1 MIHHIAGTKTEPVE
15 IACDSGVAGNVDRAM
30 VEGRRA
36 TVEQDDLVAAPH
48 KKARETP
55 PRKPGA
61 PRNDVTHARTY
72 PAGAMRPPR
81 TGGTRK
87 TRSSLTSF
95 PEKKESNPLMNH
107 GFARAQDIASEG
119 STSNRSNAKH
129 RDCTPRPR
137 SITSRYRV
145 RACNMGDVRA

>member
-1 MIHHIAGTKTEPVE
+1 LACSLYVDSLKPSRSVEPRDGVGELPGRQVIHHIAGTKTEPVE
-15 IACDSGVAGNVDRAM
+15 IACDSGVARNVDRAM

-72 PAGAMRPPR
+72 PAGVMRPPR

-87 TRSSLTSF
+87 TRSSLTFF
-95 PEKKESNPLMNH
+95 PKKKESNPLMNH
-107 GFARAQDIASEG
+107 GFARAQDIA
-119 STSNRSNAKH
+119 
-129 RDCTPRPR
+129 
-137 SITSRYRV
+137 
-145 RACNMGDVRA
+145 